1 MKNQIGTKHMRT
13 VFALFALN
21 FLLPRIVTAAQSPAH
36 PNIVFILADDL
47 GWKDLG
53 CYGSTF
59 YETPNLD
66 KLAGQGIRF
75 TRAYAAC
82 CVCSPT
88 RASIMTGKY
97 PARLGLTDWLPG
109 QPSRP
114 NQKLLGPKLPDHLPL
129 EEFTIAE
136 ALKQGG
142 YATCF
147 IGKWHLGGEGF
158 EPQNQGFDI
167 NIAGCAL
174 GHPPSYFSPYRI
186 PTLPDGPKGEYLTDR
201 LTEEA
206 VKFIEKSKDK
216 PFFLYLPHYAVHNP
230 QQAKAPMVET
240 YKKKAASLK
249 KSGPEF
255 IQDSGRKVR
264 QIQDQPIY
272 GAMVQSLDEGVG
284 RVLDK
289 LDELGLSKNT
299 IVIFTSDNGG
309 LSTSE
314 GTPTSNV
321 PLRCGKGWP
330 YEGGIREPLIVRW
343 PGVTKAGATTDEPMI
358 SNDYYS
364 TLLEMC
370 GLPPQP
376 KQALDGVS
384 IVPLIK
390 GQSMP
395 ERPLFWHYPHYSN
408 QGGAPVGTI
417 MLGDYKLV
425 EWFEDMRCELYNVRQ
440 DISEK
445 NDLAAKMPEK
455 VAALR
460 QQLHAWRQSVGAKM
474 PTPNPKYDPAAS
486 PASGAR
492 KESAATGA
500 FEPVDMEAITRAL
513 PLDFQDD

>member
-1 MKNQIGTKHMRT
+1 MRIN
-13 VFALFALN
+13 VALLAMI
-21 FLLPRIVTAAQSPAH
+21 LLLAPWRVTASEATAH

-66 KLAGQGIRF
+66 KLAAEGIKF

-109 QPSRP
+109 QQPRRY
-114 NQKLLGPKLPDHLPL
+114 QKLLRPPLPDHLPL

-136 ALKQGG
+136 AMKQGG

-167 NIAGCAL
+167 NIGGCGL
-174 GHPPSYFSPYRI
+174 GHPPSYFSPYKI
-186 PTLPDGPKGEYLTDR
+186 PTLPDGPNGEYLTDR

-206 VKFIEKSKDK
+206 VKFIERSRDK

-230 QQAKAPMVET
+230 QQAKAEMIEK
-240 YKKKAASLK
+240 YKQKAAKLK

-255 IQDSGRKVR
+255 IEDSGRRVR
-264 QIQDQPIY
+264 QVQDQPIY

-284 RVLDK
+284 RVLAK
-289 LDELGLSKNT
+289 LEELGLSKNT

-309 LSTSE
+309 LATSE
-314 GTPTSNV
+314 GTPTSNI

-330 YEGGIREPLIVRW
+330 YEGGVREPLIVRW
-343 PGVTKAGATTDEPMI
+343 PGVTHPGSTTDAPMI
-358 SNDYYS
+358 SNDYYP
-364 TLLEMC
+364 TLLKMC

-376 KQALDGVS
+376 KQALDGVN

-390 GQSMP
+390 GESMP
-395 ERPLFWHYPHYSN
+395 QRPLFWHYPHYSN
-408 QGGAPVGTI
+408 QGGPPSGTL
-417 MLGDYKLV
+417 MLGDYKLI
-425 EWFEDMRCELYNVRQ
+425 EWFEDMHCELYNVRD
-440 DISEK
+440 DIGEK

-455 VAALR
+455 VVAMR
-460 QQLHAWRQSVGAKM
+460 QQLHDWRQSVGAKM
-474 PTPNPKYDPAAS
+474 PTPNPNYDPNAMKGAGGKRNQGPAARIRERES
-486 PASGAR
+486 LGA
-492 KESAATGA
+492 
-500 FEPVDMEAITRAL
+500 V